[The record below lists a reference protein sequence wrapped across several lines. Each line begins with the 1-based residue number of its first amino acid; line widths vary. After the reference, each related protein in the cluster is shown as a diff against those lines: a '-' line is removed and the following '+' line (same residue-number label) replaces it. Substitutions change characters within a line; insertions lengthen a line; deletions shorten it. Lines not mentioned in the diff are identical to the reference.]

1 MLTCTEPPFP
11 RGPKGRE
18 NVVTGPGGSDPQRT
32 PPTPRR
38 QSLLRRAAGH
48 IERTLGAGILVVLP
62 IGVTALV
69 LKFFFDLLDPIL
81 QETALRRL
89 PGPEIPGLGVLALLV
104 LVYLAGLITTHV
116 VGRALVEIGHKIL
129 ESVPVI
135 NSIYSTTRTAIAALS
150 SAGERPYSS
159 VVLVEFPHQGMQS
172 IGLVTSRIDNENGE
186 KMLTVYIPTTPIP
199 SSGFLVIVP
208 EKDAVATD
216 MGVDDAMKVIVS
228 GGLLSGRGF
237 QNLPV
242 PNSDKSSSNQ

>member
-1 MLTCTEPPFP
+1 MTCTEPPFR
-11 RGPKGRE
+11 RGPKGRQ
-18 NVVTGPGGSDPQRT
+18 NVATGLGGPDPGRT
-32 PPTPRR
+32 PPTPHPQR
-38 QSLLRRAAGH
+38 LLRRAAGH

-81 QETALRRL
+81 QETVLRRL

-116 VGRALVEIGHKIL
+116 VGQALVELGHKVL

-150 SAGERPYSS
+150 SAGEQTYSS
-159 VVLVEFPHQGMQS
+159 VVLVEFPREGMQS

-199 SSGFLVIVP
+199 SSGFLIIVP
-208 EKDAVATD
+208 EKDAVPTE

-237 QNLPV
+237 QKLPA
-242 PNSDKSSSNQ
+242 PNRDKSSSNQ